1 MRCLVLSKTAGVAI
15 TRTVRMQPRGAK
27 KLVLCHGTPSLFD
40 VMLGHAPTAAFL
52 YAIGLLVALRL
63 YGVMYTEL
71 SILQVRIYVCI
82 VYGH

>member
-40 VMLGHAPTAAFL
+40 VMLGPALTAAFL
-52 YAIGLLVALRL
+52 YAIGLSVGLQL

-71 SILQVRIYVCI
+71 SVLQGRIYGCV